1 MRGRK
6 EKEEAVGGGGGGGG
20 VERERGPIWS
30 ILALDVRDCVDP
42 SEKEGARK
50 ETWDR
55 VGRGVT
61 DNILFNYCL
70 NKNIV
75 FLKEVN
81 QLKSNKTR
89 EKKK

>member
-1 MRGRK
+1 M
-6 EKEEAVGGGGGGGG
+6 
-20 VERERGPIWS
+20 
-30 ILALDVRDCVDP
+30 DP